1 MQLSVEF
8 TSADGNLKLR
18 ASGSQVVFAG
28 YLKAFED
35 FDTGKEGS
43 SGKHTAFGSALG
55 SAFGSAIGSAFGSAF
70 GSAIGSA
77 FGSAFRSAIGSAIG
91 SAFGFA
97 FGAAF
102 GSAFG
107 SDFGSVFGFTIGNSF
122 HYKHPLPRIHDLLD
136 RLQGARVLNSVVCHI
151 GFKSFDEI
159 LCLPTAKPPSCLPC
173 GPTLLEGMQSVAHD
187 SLFEIAPLLN
197 KLCKDCDTTAVSAK
211 ARCHLCVAQPE
222 NRPWRNIMCQ
232 RLTCQW
238 QNYMCQWHNFICHWQ
253 NHMHPWH
260 NYHWHKLVCCRSWP
274 LCSSA
279 SPFGRV
285 ATYLG
290 F

>member
-70 GSAIGSA
+70 
-77 FGSAFRSAIGSAIG
+77 RSAIGSAIG

-107 SDFGSVFGFTIGNSF
+107 AGFGSDFGSVFGFTIGNSF
-122 HYKHPLPRIHDLLD
+122 HNKHPLPRIHDLLD
-136 RLQGARVLNSVVCHI
+136 RLQGACIFNSVVCHI

-159 LCLPTAKPPSCLPC
+159 LCLPTAQPPSCLPC
-173 GPTLLEGMQSVAHD
+173 GFALLEGIQFVAHD
-187 SLFEIAPLLN
+187 SLFEIAPLLSN
-197 KLCKDCDTTAVSAK
+197 FAK
-211 ARCHLCVAQPE
+211 IVIQQLFQLKPDATCVWHSLRTDLGAILCVSGLHA
-222 NRPWRNIMCQ
+222 NGRT
-232 RLTCQW
+232 TCV
-238 QNYMCQWHNFICHWQ
+238 NGTT
-253 NHMHPWH
+253 
-260 NYHWHKLVCCRSWP
+260 
-274 LCSSA
+274 SSA
-279 SPFGRV
+279 TGRTTCIFGTTTIGISWSAV
-285 ATYLG
+285 DLG
-290 F
+290 PCARALPHLEGL